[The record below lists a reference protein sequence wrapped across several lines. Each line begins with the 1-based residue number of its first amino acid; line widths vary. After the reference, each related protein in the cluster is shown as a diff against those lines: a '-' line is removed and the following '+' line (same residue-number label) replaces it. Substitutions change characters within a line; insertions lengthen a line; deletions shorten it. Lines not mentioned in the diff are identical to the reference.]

1 MTTEAI
7 SHLDG
12 PEFEGIFEPG
22 DEPRP
27 VGSRPRRKRPSVA
40 ASTARPVFDMN
51 GHGPQCSWCRA
62 ITNSG
67 TSPRP
72 TPAPPKRVVDIA
84 LVHDLYEATPDTTP
98 CPDCEW
104 TDAQDLWEPEAHR
117 VLAHPCPK
125 HTHTEEDQ

>member
-27 VGSRPRRKRPSVA
+27 VGGRPRRKRPSAKLVHQVRVECDLDDATAERVADWAADWGERLA

-62 ITNSG
+62 IWPLCGHHHLSTEG
-67 TSPRP
+67 
-72 TPAPPKRVVDIA
+72 D
-84 LVHDLYEATPDTTP
+84 
-98 CPDCEW
+98 
-104 TDAQDLWEPEAHR
+104 TDAAR
-117 VLAHPCPK
+117 
-125 HTHTEEDQ
+125 